1 MSISPLCPLPFSIMT
16 HYILTTAGPGWAK
29 YLTWAGLSR
38 VFTRRIVFINQTFKA
53 SPGSRYKLT
62 DARLA
67 TAWAVHSL
75 SPGRL
80 VASTDILRVFAL
92 IALIFIEY
100 IQDHKIANL
109 DFIPVFIERT
119 IFCVVKYFAILNEW
133 QWIGLDE
140 NIISKKTLTHASS
153 RR

>member
-1 MSISPLCPLPFSIMT
+1 MGR
-16 HYILTTAGPGWAK
+16 AA
-29 YLTWAGLSR
+29 
-38 VFTRRIVFINQTFKA
+38 
-53 SPGSRYKLT
+53 
-62 DARLA
+62 
-67 TAWAVHSL
+67 L

-119 IFCVVKYFAILNEW
+119 IFCVVKYFAILNIE
-133 QWIGLDE
+133 LSKSRSHFLKK
-140 NIISKKTLTHASS
+140 ISML
-153 RR
+153 